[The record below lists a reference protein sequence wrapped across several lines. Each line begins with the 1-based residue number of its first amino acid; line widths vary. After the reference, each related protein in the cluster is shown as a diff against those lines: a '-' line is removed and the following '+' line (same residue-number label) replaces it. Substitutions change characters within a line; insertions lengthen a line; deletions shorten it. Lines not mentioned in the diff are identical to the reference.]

1 MYLFLEVSRK
11 DFIKVIVQDLC
22 FSFYSTICILLLH
35 QYMPT
40 TIKHARLW
48 APQGQGQGVI
58 YICTPNV

>member
-40 TIKHARLW
+40 TIKHARL
-48 APQGQGQGVI
+48 
-58 YICTPNV
+58 